1 MRRLP
6 LLILALSLGCS
17 TPPSTSTSKQ
27 TDAEMRVVAILPFA
41 DETGRAG
48 FDADAFGEILANE
61 YVKASGVRAIRPAQL
76 RAALESGEKIETVR
90 DAVRLARRAGADTV
104 LACAVT
110 DYDPYDPPRI
120 AVHAQLLRVESRSM
134 STEAIDRL
142 IQSASWRKGPL
153 PMTREGAGH
162 ARAAFEE
169 VYDARDAGTRS
180 LIAKYAARTTLR
192 ETEFLAVQPRYLQ
205 FVSSQIIHRAWE
217 LANQHGS

>member
-6 LLILALSLGCS
+6 LLLLTLTLGCS
-17 TPPSTSTSKQ
+17 TRTPKEPEPEIKL
-27 TDAEMRVVAILPFA
+27 VAVLPFV

-61 YVKASGVRAIRPAQL
+61 FVKASGVRAIRPVHL
-76 RAALESGEKIETVR
+76 RAALEPGEKIATVR

-120 AVHAQLLRVESRSM
+120 AVHAQLLRVEARSL
-134 STEAIDRL
+134 SADAVDRL
-142 IQSASWRKGPL
+142 IQSASWHKGPL
-153 PMTREGAGH
+153 PLTRDAAGH

-169 VYDARDAGTRS
+169 VYDARDAGTRG
-180 LIAKYAARTTLR
+180 LLATYAARTMTR
-192 ETEFLAVQPRYLQ
+192 ESEFLAVQPRYLQ
-205 FVSSQIIHRAWE
+205 FVSNQIIHRAWE